1 MGIPAAR
8 LSRALCAYDCG
19 MARLVCPRMS
29 PEWELAAQLALVKPK
44 PYTKSKIAHRD
55 PKQPWP
61 CEARDVVETHLRGV
75 AVEASFPSTG
85 DHHVTIDFGEL
96 DLRTV
101 NRSAR
106 KISRGLPELWFAFDD
121 GKGKTFLRN
130 GVVYQRTGRYNLELV
145 RANRMRLRRAVRF
158 GFLGDIENA
167 LTRPRRRTRK
177 NTPAE

>member
-8 LSRALCAYDCG
+8 LSRAFRAYDCG
-19 MARLVCPRMS
+19 MVRLVCPRMS

-61 CEARDVVETHLRGV
+61 REARDVVETHLRGA
-75 AVEASFPSTG
+75 AVDVSFPSAG
-85 DHHVTIDFGEL
+85 DHHVAIDFGEN
-96 DLRTV
+96 DLRTT
-101 NRSAR
+101 NRLAR
-106 KISRGLPELWFAFDD
+106 RISRGLPELWFAFDD
-121 GKGKTFLRN
+121 GKTFMRS

-158 GFLGDIENA
+158 GFLGDLQHA
-167 LTRPRRRTRK
+167 ATRPRRRTGE